1 MMGDSGQFL
10 RSVCDDPRLRAAT
23 GSEQLSNIIS
33 DVFGEPARGHNYIYL
48 RVATPGRGTA
58 VHCDYPF
65 FTRATERVLTCW
77 LCLGDLEYEQGA
89 LYVVEE
95 SYRWEQHI
103 NDIRGLDLARDT
115 TGRQAT
121 LSDDI
126 TQYAKAHNARLLTAK
141 FNAGDILLFNMNLIH
156 GAFDHQA
163 PDKPVRLSC
172 DVRWQP
178 ISEPFDP
185 RYMAPD
191 LGGTFGGGYGKLN
204 AAKRLT
210 EDWHK
215 R

>member
-89 LYVVEE
+89 LYV
-95 SYRWEQHI
+95 
-103 NDIRGLDLARDT
+103 A
-115 TGRQAT
+115 
-121 LSDDI
+121 
-126 TQYAKAHNARLLTAK
+126 
-141 FNAGDILLFNMNLIH
+141 
-156 GAFDHQA
+156 
-163 PDKPVRLSC
+163 
-172 DVRWQP
+172 
-178 ISEPFDP
+178 
-185 RYMAPD
+185 
-191 LGGTFGGGYGKLN
+191 
-204 AAKRLT
+204 
-210 EDWHK
+210 
-215 R
+215 